1 MKRRLIFRI
10 ITVILTLT
18 LLVAALPLAPVLA
31 ATLLSPSTGTVGSYV
46 TVSGGGGYTTGDTAF
61 IVQFGSGISFISSGT
76 VDGSGN
82 VATTFQIPPVARGSY
97 AITVTDGHS
106 NSDTSLYP
114 FTVTPKITVVD
125 PVLGPE
131 GTTVTISGNGFEAS
145 SSVDILF
152 DNVVVGTTTALA
164 NGTLAS
170 GSTIVIPEGTKGTHT
185 IKGVDSVGPSA
196 VINFTITPKI
206 TLVPA
211 EGGVGDTVVITGS
224 GFAAGDSM
232 DILFDDVVQTGVT
245 ATSDAKGSF
254 SAVMTIPAASRG
266 EHTIKARDDNFNSAT
281 ATMTI
286 GQKIDVTPTGARGA
300 GDTLTIT
307 GNGFDANKTMTITW
321 GGAAIATS
329 PATVTTSSSGAF
341 SATITVPG
349 TQAGNYTVTVSDGTN
364 VATATV
370 NVIATT
376 SVSQTT
382 SQASPGHVGMEI
394 IINGTG
400 YGVGTITITDTT
412 AAVTLATAT
421 SDAGAFSITF
431 TIPESAGGSHTITVS
446 DASGVKHTFTFFMEE
461 QAPAAPALM
470 LPEEAGKAKQPV
482 IFDWQDITDDS
493 GVTYTFQLSTDSAFA
508 TLVLEQTGLTTSD
521 FTLTEAQELESVS
534 GDAPYHWRVKAVDGA
549 GNESAWSAATFT
561 VGFSLELPLWAIIV
575 ISVVGGLGLLALGFW
590 LGRRSVAY

>member
-1 MKRRLIFRI
+1 VKRRLIFRI

-31 ATLLSPSTGTVGSYV
+31 ATAVTPNNGTVGSFV
-46 TVSGGGGYTTGDTAF
+46 TVTGGGSFTNGDIAF
-61 IVQFGSGISFISSGT
+61 IVQFGSGISFLSSGT
-76 VDGSGN
+76 VIGGN
-82 VATTFQIPPVARGSY
+82 VATTFQVPPVPRGSY
-97 AITVTDGHS
+97 TITVTDQHS
-106 NSDTSLYP
+106 ISDTTLFP
-114 FTVTPKITVVD
+114 FTVTPKITTIV
-125 PVLGPE
+125 PVLGAE
-131 GTTVTISGNGFEAS
+131 GTTVTVNGNGFQAN

-152 DNVVVGTTTALA
+152 DTTTVATTTATA
-164 NGTLAS
+164 TG
-170 GSTIVIPEGTKGTHT
+170 VISNVTFDVPAGTKGTHT

-196 VINFTITPKI
+196 TINFTITPGI
-206 TLVPA
+206 TIIPV
-211 EGGVGDTVVITGS
+211 EGGVGDTVTITGS
-224 GFAAGDSM
+224 GFAANDSI
-232 DILFDDVVQTGVT
+232 DILFDDVVQSTAT
-245 ATSDAKGSF
+245 ATSDDKGSF

-266 EHTIKARDDNFNSAT
+266 EHTVKARDDNFNSAT
-281 ATMTI
+281 ATLTI
-286 GQKIDVTPTGARGA
+286 GHKIDVTPTGERVVGN
-300 GDTLTIT
+300 TLTIE

-321 GGAAIATS
+321 GGSAIATN
-329 PATVTTSSSGAF
+329 PATVTTNSSGAF
-341 SATITVPG
+341 SANITIPG
-349 TQAGNYTVTVSDGTN
+349 TQAGNYTVTVSDSTN

-370 NVIATT
+370 IVIATT

-382 SQASPGHVGMEI
+382 SQASPGHVGI
-394 IINGTG
+394 DLTISGTG

-412 AAVTLATAT
+412 AAVTLATVT
-421 SDAGAFSITF
+421 SAAGVFSVTF
-431 TIPESAGGSHTITVS
+431 TIPEGAGGSHTINVS
-446 DASGVKHTFTFFMEE
+446 DASGVKHTFIFFMEE

-493 GVTYTFQLSTDSAFA
+493 GVTYTFQLSTDSGFV
-508 TLVLEQTGLTTSD
+508 TLVMEQTGLTTSD

>member
-1 MKRRLIFRI
+1 VKRRLVFRI

-31 ATLLSPSTGTVGSYV
+31 ASITATPNTGTVGSYI
-46 TVSGGGGYTTGDTAF
+46 TVIGAGFTPADTSF
-61 IVQFGSGISFISSGT
+61 LISFGT
-76 VDGSGN
+76 FGFPSTGAVDGSGN
-82 VATTFQIPPVARGSY
+82 LATSFPVPPVARGSY
-97 AITVTDGHS
+97 TITVTDEHS
-106 NSDTSLYP
+106 VFATTIFP

-131 GTTVTISGNGFEAS
+131 GTTVTISGNGFQEGPVEIFFDTTKVADAVAS
-145 SSVDILF
+145 AAGVISNVTF
-152 DNVVVGTTTALA
+152 DV
-164 NGTLAS
+164 
-170 GSTIVIPEGTKGTHT
+170 PEGTKGTHT

-196 VINFTITPKI
+196 VMNFTITPKI
-206 TLVPA
+206 TVAPA

-232 DILFDDVVQTGVT
+232 DILFDDVLQSGVT
-245 ATSDAKGSF
+245 ATSDDKGSF

-266 EHTIKARDDNFNSAT
+266 EHTIKAKDDNFNSAT

-286 GQKIDVTPTGARGA
+286 GQKIDVTPAGIRGA

-321 GGAAIATS
+321 GGVAIATN

-349 TQAGNYTVTVSDGTN
+349 TQAGDYTVSVSDGIN
-364 VATATV
+364 IATATV
-370 NVIATT
+370 TVIATT

-382 SQASPGHVGMEI
+382 TQASPGHVGMEI
-394 IINGTG
+394 TISGTG
-400 YGVGTITITDTT
+400 YGGGTITITDTT

-431 TIPESAGGSHTITVS
+431 NIPEGAGGSHTINVS
-446 DASGVKHTFTFFMEE
+446 DATGVKHTFIFFMEE

-508 TLVLEQTGLTTSD
+508 TLVVEQTGLTASD

-561 VGFSLELPLWAIIV
+561 VGFALDLPLWAIII